1 MSKRSV
7 ALYLSLAALLGNQAS
22 AAQRAPGSTLRDC
35 ATCPELVVMKAD
47 TFTMGSSPAQREWA
61 VSHGATAK
69 SVADEALPH
78 VVSIKSFALGKY
90 DVTRGEY
97 AAFVRASGYVTP
109 SGCKENG
116 NPGAAERPGATW
128 DHPGMNQSDRDP
140 VICVSW
146 DDANAYLAWL
156 NTTVGAA
163 PGNGPYRLPTESEW
177 EYAARAG
184 TTTPWWCG
192 ETKESIFARKAGN
205 VLDESMRPFS
215 GTVTPTSPET
225 WNDGFPI
232 DAPVGRFAANAFGLH
247 DVIGN
252 VWEWC
257 ADRVDSTSDAADA
270 AVGDAAV
277 AHVIRGGSFL
287 FDASAARSSHFDQ
300 GAAGLQGAS
309 LGQRPARSLEQGE

>member
-7 ALYLSLAALLGNQAS
+7 ALLLSLAALLGNQAS

-184 TTTPWWCG
+184 TTTLFWWG
-192 ETKESIFARKAGN
+192 DDAGAAATHAWFDANAGGGTHPVGLTPPNKFGLYDMAGN
-205 VLDESMRPFS
+205 VWQWTQDCYTESY
-215 GTVTPTSPET
+215 G
-225 WNDGFPI
+225 G
-232 DAPVGRFAANAFGLH
+232 APVDGSAATGK
-247 DVIGN
+247 
-252 VWEWC
+252 
-257 ADRVDSTSDAADA
+257 ADCLRSD
-270 AVGDAAV
+270 
-277 AHVIRGGSFL
+277 RGGSWFYPVWL
-287 FDASAARSSHFDQ
+287 LRSATRERNPKEYRDLVMGFRVAK
-300 GAAGLQGAS
+300 S
-309 LGQRPARSLEQGE
+309 LPQPIGT